1 MGPDVHLKKVIAY
14 PFRIFNAYLNKENIN
29 VISTGKIK
37 YRLNILFVKDQAAVI
52 EMADSDSDIFI
63 LKQK

>member
-1 MGPDVHLKKVIAY
+1 MFILKKLEHIHLE
-14 PFRIFNAYLNKENIN
+14 FNAYLNKVNIN

-37 YRLNILFVKDQAAVI
+37 YPLNILFVKDQAAVI

-63 LKQK
+63 LKHK